1 MREVDFIVIGSG
13 IAGLRAAVE
22 LGRAGSVL
30 VLTKD
35 ELTESSTRYAQG
47 GVAVAL
53 SDDDEIALH
62 FEDTVRAGAGLCDPE
77 AVRVL
82 VEEGPQYV
90 QELIAWGCRFDRA
103 GDQLAFGQEA
113 AHSRRRIV
121 HARGDATG
129 REIVRTVLERVR
141 ELPRVEILPH
151 AFALRLLIH
160 DGRCLG
166 VQYVE
171 TRARTSHTVR
181 AHAVIL
187 ATGGAGH
194 IYLHTTNPDVVTG
207 EGMAMAYEA
216 GALLADMEFV
226 QFHPTALHRAGAPRF
241 LLSEALR
248 GEGGVL
254 RNRFGERFMPRYHD
268 AAELAPRDVV
278 ARAIV
283 TELQRTDADCVY
295 LDLTH
300 LPAPFVRERF
310 PRIYET
316 CRHYGLDLT
325 RDWIPVSPAAHYFM
339 GGVRTDLDG
348 WTGIAGLFAAGE
360 VSCTGVH
367 GANRLASNSLLEG
380 LVFGA
385 RAARRAL
392 AFASSA
398 PAPPPLREL
407 DLSPEE
413 AEMDGAIT
421 RRLRTIMWEAV
432 GLIRHGDRLR
442 SALDDLQ
449 ALRKAAPTLATR
461 HLATVAWLVARAA
474 LFREESRGAH
484 FRTDFPAPNDAQ
496 WRCHSIQHR
505 ERGIFTH
512 PIGTEVFA

>member
-1 MREVDFIVIGSG
+1 MHETDFIVIGSG

-30 VLTKD
+30 ILTKD
-35 ELTESSTRYAQG
+35 ELTESSTKYAQG

-62 FEDTVRAGAGLCDPE
+62 FEDTLRAGAGLCDPE

-82 VEEGPQYV
+82 VQEGPQYV
-90 QELIAWGCRFDRA
+90 RELMEWGCRFDRV
-103 GDQLAFGQEA
+103 GDRLEFGKEA

-121 HARGDATG
+121 HAQGDATG
-129 REIVRTVLERVR
+129 REIVRTLLERVR
-141 ELPRVEILPH
+141 ELPRVRILPH
-151 AFALRLLIH
+151 AFALRLLVRE
-160 DGRCLG
+160 GQCEG
-166 VQYVE
+166 VQYVDM
-171 TRARTSHTVR
+171 RARTSHTVHAR
-181 AHAVIL
+181 AVIL

-194 IYLHTTNPDVVTG
+194 IYAQTTNPDVVTG
-207 EGMAMAYEA
+207 EGMAMAYEV

-226 QFHPTALHRAGAPRF
+226 QFHPTALHQEGAPRF

-254 RNRFGERFMPRYHD
+254 RNRFGERFMLRYHEQ
-268 AAELAPRDVV
+268 AELAPRDVV

-283 TELQRTDADCVY
+283 SELHRTQAECVY

-300 LPAPFVRERF
+300 LPANVLRERF

-316 CRHYGLDLT
+316 CWRYGLDMT
-325 RDWIPVSPAAHYFM
+325 REWIPVSPAAHYFM
-339 GGVRTDLDG
+339 GGVRTDLEG

-392 AFASSA
+392 STPSPSISA
-398 PAPPPLREL
+398 TWPG
-407 DLSPEE
+407 LSPEE
-413 AEMDGAIT
+413 ALIDRVIAERI
-421 RRLRTIMWEAV
+421 RTLMWDAV
-432 GLIRHGDRLR
+432 GLIRHGD
-442 SALDDLQ
+442 
-449 ALRKAAPTLATR
+449 ALRLAVDELEKLRAAASTLATR
-461 HLATVAWLVARAA
+461 HMATVAWLVARAA

-484 FRTDFPAPNDAQ
+484 FRTDFPIPDDAR
-496 WRCHSIQHR
+496 WRCHSLQHC

-512 PIGTEVFA
+512 PIGTEVFS

>member
-1 MREVDFIVIGSG
+1 MRETDFIVIGSG

-30 VLTKD
+30 ILTKD
-35 ELTESSTRYAQG
+35 DLTESSTRYAQG

-62 FEDTVRAGAGLCDPE
+62 AEDTVRAGAGLCDPD

-82 VEEGPQYV
+82 AEEGPHYV
-90 QELIAWGCRFDRA
+90 QELIAWGCRFDRV
-103 GDQLAFGQEA
+103 GDRLEFGQEA

-129 REIVRTVLERVR
+129 REIVRTLLERLR
-141 ELPRVEILPH
+141 ELPRVTLLPH
-151 AFALRLLIH
+151 AFAVRLLVH
-160 DGRCLG
+160 EGHCLG
-166 VQYVE
+166 VQYVD

-181 AHAVIL
+181 ARAVIL

-194 IYLHTTNPDVVTG
+194 VYRYTTNPDVITG

-226 QFHPTALHRAGAPRF
+226 QFHPTALHQEGAPRF

-248 GEGGVL
+248 GEGGIL
-254 RNRFGERFMPRYHD
+254 RNRFGERFMPRYHEQ
-268 AAELAPRDVV
+268 AELAPRDIV

-283 TELQRTDADCVY
+283 SELARTDAKCVY

-300 LPAPFVRERF
+300 LPASFLRERF
-310 PRIYET
+310 PRISET
-316 CRHYGLDLT
+316 CRRYGLDLT

-339 GGVRTDLDG
+339 GGVRTDLEG
-348 WTGIAGLFAAGE
+348 WTGLEGLFAAGE
-360 VSCTGVH
+360 VSCTGIH

-392 AFASSA
+392 ADASSS
-398 PAPPPLREL
+398 PPPLPYCP
-407 DLSPEE
+407 DVNPAE
-413 AEMDGAIT
+413 AEIEGT
-421 RRLRTIMWEAV
+421 TLRRIQDLMWEAV

-442 SALDDLQ
+442 SALEQLH
-449 ALRKAAPTLATR
+449 ALRETAPTAATR
-461 HLATVAWLVARAA
+461 HVATVAWLVARAA

-484 FRTDFPAPNDAQ
+484 FRADFPTPDDTR
-496 WRCHSIQHR
+496 WRCHSMQHR

-512 PIGTEVFA
+512 PIGTEDFAR

>member
-1 MREVDFIVIGSG
+1 MRETDFIVIGSG

-30 VLTKD
+30 ILTKD
-35 ELTESSTRYAQG
+35 ELTESSTKYAQG

-62 FEDTVRAGAGLCDPE
+62 FEDTLRAGAGLCDPE

-82 VEEGPQYV
+82 VEEGPRSV
-90 QELIAWGCRFDRA
+90 RELIEWGCRFDRV
-103 GDQLAFGQEA
+103 GDRLEFGKEA

-129 REIVRTVLERVR
+129 REIVRTLLERVR
-141 ELPRVEILPH
+141 ELPRVRILPH
-151 AFALRLLIH
+151 AFALRLLIR
-160 DGRCLG
+160 DGQCGG
-166 VQYVE
+166 VQYVDL
-171 TRARTSHTVR
+171 RARASHTVHAR
-181 AHAVIL
+181 AVIL

-194 IYLHTTNPDVVTG
+194 IYAQTTNPDVITG
-207 EGMAMAYEA
+207 EGMAMAYEG

-226 QFHPTALHRAGAPRF
+226 QFHPTALHREGAPRF

-254 RNRFGERFMPRYHD
+254 RNRFGERFMPRYHEQ
-268 AAELAPRDVV
+268 AELAPRDVV

-283 TELQRTDADCVY
+283 SELHRTQAECVY

-300 LPAPFVRERF
+300 LPADFLRERF

-316 CRHYGLDLT
+316 CRRYGLDMT
-325 RDWIPVSPAAHYFM
+325 REWIPVSPAAHYFM

-348 WTGIAGLFAAGE
+348 WTGITGLFAAGE

-385 RAARRAL
+385 RAAQRAL
-392 AFASSA
+392 SATSSSA
-398 PAPPPLREL
+398 LITSTWPE
-407 DLSPEE
+407 LSPEE
-413 AEMDGAIT
+413 AVIDRAIAQ
-421 RRLRTIMWEAV
+421 RIRTLMWDAV
-432 GLIRHGDRLR
+432 GLIRHGEALR
-442 SALDDLQ
+442 SAVDELER
-449 ALRKAAPTLATR
+449 LRAAAPTLATR
-461 HLATVAWLVARAA
+461 HMATVAWLVARAA

-484 FRTDFPAPNDAQ
+484 FRIDFPTSDDAR

-512 PIGTEVFA
+512 PIATEVFSR